1 MGGSAAG
8 HAAARLIEHGRD
20 PAVPAAVIAN
30 GTLAEQRIAVGE
42 LRDLERLAREAGDGP
57 ALILIGE
64 VVRHAEAWAERA
76 LPLAAVN

>member
-1 MGGSAAG
+1 
-8 HAAARLIEHGRD
+8 
-20 PAVPAAVIAN
+20 
-30 GTLAEQRIAVGE
+30 
-42 LRDLERLAREAGDGP
+42 LAREAGSGP